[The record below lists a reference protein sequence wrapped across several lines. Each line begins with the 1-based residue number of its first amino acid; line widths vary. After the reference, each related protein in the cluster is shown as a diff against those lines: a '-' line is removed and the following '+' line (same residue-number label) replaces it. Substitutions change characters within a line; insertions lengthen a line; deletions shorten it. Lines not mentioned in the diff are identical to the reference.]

1 MLFRSY
7 RSIGDETFIRAF
19 ETATLG
25 YEEWT
30 HEVFSY
36 LTYQLHDSF
45 ATSLFLLHFFPM
57 FLFTPTSLPHPPSL
71 SI

>member
-1 MLFRSY
+1 MLKFCECVRMCVCVYRSY

-30 HEVFSY
+30 HEVCVCVFAVPPPY
-36 LTYQLHDSF
+36 LLNSF
-45 ATSLFLLHFFPM
+45 IARLT
-57 FLFTPTSLPHPPSL
+57 
-71 SI
+71 

>member
-30 HEVFSY
+30 HEV
-36 LTYQLHDSF
+36 
-45 ATSLFLLHFFPM
+45 
-57 FLFTPTSLPHPPSL
+57 